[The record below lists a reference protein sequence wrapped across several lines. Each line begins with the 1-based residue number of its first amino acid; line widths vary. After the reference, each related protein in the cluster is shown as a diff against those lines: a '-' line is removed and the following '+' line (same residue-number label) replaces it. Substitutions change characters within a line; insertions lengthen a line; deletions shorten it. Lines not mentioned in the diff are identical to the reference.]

1 MPIIGSMG
9 ALNTQKNYPVIIPG
23 SRRFGTLVGPG
34 SPVFLTANSPIP
46 ANLTATSGYTLEHWI
61 WYLSPTFT
69 SATNPLSVGAF
80 RPGFERYY
88 NLQVTR
94 SGAITFNWYTTSPS
108 ATYSVNTTTGLVTAG
123 GWNNIAMVLSNSGSV
138 STIQLFLNGTI
149 RNIRLN
155 NTGSYAPSYDI
166 PSSQL
171 TPGGYLTYAPISN
184 TDSQEC
190 YLDEVRVSDIARY
203 TANYTPATSQF
214 IPDNNTNLLWHM
226 PYNTAIGATSPVID
240 SSKNNISAIVG
251 VARPTTAVSTPA
263 KF

>member
-9 ALNTQKNYPVIIPG
+9 ALTSQKNYPIIIPG

-34 SPVFLTANSPIP
+34 SPVFLTANSSIP

-69 SATNPLSVGAF
+69 SASNPLSVGSF
-80 RPGFERYY
+80 TPGFSLLWY
-88 NLQVTR
+88 LQVT
-94 SGAITFNWYTTSPS
+94 GAGAVRFYWYAGSPVV
-108 ATYSVNTTTGLVTAG
+108 TYFVTTTTGLVTAG
-123 GWNNIAMVLSNSGSV
+123 GWNSVAMVISNSGST

-155 NTGSYAPSYDI
+155 NVGTYTPSYAI

-171 TPGGYLTYAPISN
+171 TPGATLTYSPPAN

-214 IPDNNTNLLWHM
+214 TPDNNTNLLWHM

-251 VARPTTAVSTPA
+251 VARPTTAVSSPA